1 MKQILI
7 LLFVIMFSFDIN
19 ARSIKKANDSV
30 NVERLTKMINKA
42 SYYGNTYRNVNGRPR
57 YTANGEVFDMNAM
70 TCASMIHQFGTILK
84 VTNTKNGKTVIV
96 RVTDRGRFSSNKL
109 DLTYGAWGKIADLDK
124 NGKPNYR
131 TGILPI
137 KVVIL
142 KKNKLNNW

>member
-7 LLFVIMFSFDIN
+7 LFFAFIVSISIN
-19 ARSIKKANDSV
+19 ASSIKKANDSI
-30 NVERLTKMINKA
+30 KMEKVDSRINKA
-42 SYYGNTYRNVNGRPR
+42 SYYGNTYKGKRR
-57 YTANGEVFDMNAM
+57 TANGEVFNMNAM
-70 TCASMIHQFGTILK
+70 TCASMIHPFGTILK
-84 VTNTKNGKTVIV
+84 VTNTKNGKSVIV

-131 TGILPI
+131 AGILPI

-142 KKNKLNNW
+142 KKII

>member
-1 MKQILI
+1 MKFQLLS
-7 LLFVIMFSFDIN
+7 LLFVFVLGFDMN
-19 ARSIKKANDSV
+19 AKTIKKDNHSINIEKVDK
-30 NVERLTKMINKA
+30 RINKA
-42 SYYGNTYRNVNGRPR
+42 SYYGNTYRYINGKPR
-57 YTANGEVFDMNAM
+57 HTANGDVFDMNAM
-70 TCASMIHQFGTILK
+70 TCASMIHPFGTMLK

-131 TGILPI
+131 AGILPI

-142 KKNKLNNW
+142 KKIS

>member
-7 LLFVIMFSFDIN
+7 LFFAFIVSISIN

-30 NVERLTKMINKA
+30 KIERIDKRINKA
-42 SYYGNTYRNVNGRPR
+42 SYYGNTYRYVNGRPR
-57 YTANGEVFDMNAM
+57 HTANGEVFNMNAM
-70 TCASMIHQFGTILK
+70 TCASMIHPFGTILK
-84 VTNTKNGKTVIV
+84 VTNAKNGKSVIV

-131 TGILPI
+131 SGILPI
-137 KVVIL
+137 KVAIL
-142 KKNKLNNW
+142 KK

>member
-30 NVERLTKMINKA
+30 NVERIDKRINKA
-42 SYYGNTYRNVNGRPR
+42 SYYGNTYRYVNGRAR
-57 YTANGEVFDMNAM
+57 YTANGEVFNMHAM
-70 TCASMIHQFGTILK
+70 TCATTFYPFGTILK
-84 VTNTKNGKTVIV
+84 VTNTKNGKSVIV

-124 NGKPNYR
+124 NGKPNYQA
-131 TGILPI
+131 GILPI

-142 KKNKLNNW
+142 KKIS